1 MPLCVRVSAV
11 LVLALP
17 AVPVSALADPADR
30 QREGLSFSTGEA
42 GSTEGVPSSP
52 EAEEEEE
59 PRGRIREVIVGDF
72 CGGGGGEMTEL
83 DEAQS
88 LLDQGRPAM
97 ARAQL
102 GQALREG
109 LEEWER
115 PRAFAMAGEIA
126 LRLGAA
132 ARAVA
137 WYRQA
142 MAVSEEPADPTARL
156 GYAVALLRSGR
167 RRDAAREASALA
179 TGECGEEGAG
189 DPMTCYGARL
199 VAGLAAPTR
208 AARAAELERAR
219 AVRLENPDYDEMFV
233 DFQRLLPH
241 PRVAALQVAAVRA
254 D

>member
-17 AVPVSALADPADR
+17 AVPVLAFADPADR
-30 QREGLSFSTGEA
+30 QGEGLSFSTGEA
-42 GSTEGVPSSP
+42 GSTEGVPANP
-52 EAEEEEE
+52 EAEEEG
-59 PRGRIREVIVGDF
+59 PRCRVREVIVGDF
-72 CGGGGGEMTEL
+72 CGGGGGEMTKL

-156 GYAVALLRSGR
+156 GFAVALLRSGR
-167 RRDAAREASALA
+167 RRDAVREATALA
-179 TGECGEEGAG
+179 AGECGEEGTG

-199 VAGLAAPTR
+199 VAGLAASTP
-208 AARAAELERAR
+208 AARSAELERAR

-233 DFQRLLPH
+233 DFHRLLPH